1 MIEWRKRGIEPAVM
15 IENCARAVDIK
26 RRPEFFRDAPE
37 INIFAVKLAVA
48 ITKRMHARKCSGGCA
63 NRRIKAAKI
72 CRASVPDAAAFHRNA
87 LQPLPPLKIA

>member
-1 MIEWRKRGIEPAVM
+1 RK
-15 IENCARAVDIK
+15 VDI
-26 RRPEFFRDAPE
+26 
-37 INIFAVKLAVA
+37 FAMKLTVA
-48 ITKRMHARKCSGGCA
+48 IPERMHARKCSGGCA